1 MNYLWHYHSSTHW
14 VKMRQ
19 KMMILAF
26 EVVLF
31 RF

>member
-1 MNYLWHYHSSTHW
+1 MNYLWHYHSTHW